1 MACDWIT
8 VIDVP
13 NNKNAALWISTS
25 GDPFEIFL
33 IRLLTNENECCCAD
47 TIGRMLS
54 ALSFARA
61 TGCQRGAS
69 GGISPGLNGELHP
82 SDANTPNPFH

>member
-33 IRLLTNENECCCAD
+33 IRLLTNENECCCAE
-47 TIGRMLS
+47 T
-54 ALSFARA
+54 
-61 TGCQRGAS
+61 
-69 GGISPGLNGELHP
+69 
-82 SDANTPNPFH
+82 